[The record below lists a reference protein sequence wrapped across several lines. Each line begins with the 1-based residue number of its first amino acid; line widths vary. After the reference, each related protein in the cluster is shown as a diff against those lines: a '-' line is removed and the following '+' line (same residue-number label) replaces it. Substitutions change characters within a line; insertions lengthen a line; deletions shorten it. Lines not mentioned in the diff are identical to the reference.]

1 MQSSYIQ
8 IMESIQRGEYMKK
21 LIGVSLMLFA
31 GITLT
36 GCSEIIENSLDST
49 DKAGYEIAFKQDT
62 GNGSI
67 QLLTQTITTKDNQ
80 LNFMT
85 EGIDENKVTFIA
97 VANKIVFE
105 QKIKNEESYELDIKG
120 IKDAHRTD
128 YKPKVQLWQ
137 TTDDTEDGDIVV
149 FKQVRYTV
157 EKD

>member
-1 MQSSYIQ
+1 
-8 IMESIQRGEYMKK
+8 MKK
-21 LIGVSLMLFA
+21 IIGLSFILLV

-36 GCSEIIENSLDST
+36 GCSGIIENSLDSS
-49 DKAGYEIAFKQDT
+49 DRADYEVAFKQET

-67 QLLTQTITTKDNQ
+67 ELLTPTITTKDNQ

-85 EGIDENKVTFIA
+85 EGIDENKVTFIS
-97 VANKIVFE
+97 VANKKVFE
-105 QKIKNEESYELDIKG
+105 QKIKNDESYAIVIKG

-137 TTDDTEDGDIVV
+137 TTDDTEDGDIVI
-149 FKQVRYTV
+149 FKQVRYAV